1 MGVKILMKII
11 FLMILI
17 IIITSCVDENSNDF
31 VEETIV
37 EALLIVDEPIQNIRI
52 SKTIP
57 ILDTFTFESSAIK
70 DANAFI
76 YNENG
81 DTFELIYDTELFNYK
96 AINQSYLVEENQ
108 KYYLKIFYNGDTIT
122 GNTLTP
128 RTFKWIQKAPDVIQ
142 FPKDSLTLSEV
153 IKISWENPG
162 SFNFYHIVV
171 KCLDTLN
178 YGAYLTPS
186 TDELNRRISLIRDD
200 EFYFNNSTN
209 HGLSPLNEGSIIW
222 TTFKWYGL
230 QEVTIY
236 NPDFN
241 WFRWLG
247 QYFQSEYNDILS
259 TVEGK
264 RARGVFGSAVAIRD
278 TSFLLKNIQ

>member
-1 MGVKILMKII
+1 MKII
-11 FLMILI
+11 LLILFI
-17 IIITSCVDENSNDF
+17 ISITSCVDENSNDF
-31 VEETIV
+31 IEETIV

-57 ILDTFTFESSAIK
+57 ILDTFSFERSAIK
-70 DANAFI
+70 DAKAII
-76 YNENG
+76 YNEKG
-81 DTFELIYDTELFNYK
+81 DTFELIYDSELFNYK
-96 AINQSYLVEENQ
+96 AINQSHLVEENQ
-108 KYYLKIFYNGDTIT
+108 KYFLKIIYKNDTIT

-128 RTFKWIQKAPDVIQ
+128 KTFNWIQKAPDIIQ
-142 FPKDSLTLSEV
+142 FPKDSLTLSDV

-178 YGAYLTPS
+178 YGSYLSPAN
-186 TDELNRRISLIRDD
+186 DEQNRRISLIRDD
-200 EFYFNNSTN
+200 EFYFNNTTN

-264 RARGVFGSAVAIRD
+264 RARGVFGSASAIRD